1 MRKWKQALAL
11 VLALVMTLSLVAL
24 PSFAEGEGDGG
35 GTAATQPVWPAEGSI
50 KLDKDAK
57 AVEGQKNLWEV
68 TLGIQ
73 GKNYKTTSDVV
84 LVIDNS
90 NSMYYANGV
99 DSSNGYESASK
110 APRMKNTIAAAKAF
124 ADKLLTENS
133 TTRIALVVY
142 GTNVH
147 WSTDFYDAAHKSDL
161 TKKLGEISQDSDNG
175 GTNQQAG
182 IHKAQELLAASTG
195 KQKNI
200 VILSDG
206 EATFCYE
213 VTAVNQSAPLEFDYE
228 LLKESNC
235 GIGSHN
241 TPTVQLNATEP
252 KGDTALTIK
261 SCNYNTVIGQGN
273 KFALKDQSYSLS
285 VNGYFNH
292 PQVTGSFKCSHFMAT
307 EQTWNYTIDANNSN
321 GQNNSTVHFT
331 GYETKDTTFS
341 TRVSSLDVT
350 NSGQST
356 IWEANTAK
364 TAGTTIFS
372 VALQAGTNGE
382 NTLKSCATDAAK
394 GYFAI
399 GQNDNVEQKLTS
411 AFEAIAGSIAIAASN
426 GSVADTMGENV
437 QLSFSGTAPVITTDK
452 AVYDAGE
459 ADVYISQGSATYDA
473 VARRI
478 NWTVGNVREGDNP
491 IMKYKVT
498 VKEGY
503 NPSTNEVLDA
513 NKEATF
519 SYKNYLGEDTVGTF
533 PVPQVTVGGGNIL
546 VHYYLVNDQ
555 GKPIN
560 ENGAVVESPA
570 LAEQVKPAAYHEVD
584 GSTGLSY
591 NIPYTVS
598 HDNVANYNYFGSYI
612 LNNGDL
618 IKGDFVEVTLTA
630 ANSNQHVWFAYTQTF
645 NVVHV
650 RMDENGAA
658 KTVQTDTYTV
668 SASFNLT
675 DKVNKDKDGNAV
687 TEGTFLYGGAFQDAA
702 CTTAYPFAEGETG
715 LSFAPKAGQT
725 YYIWEV
731 PSAYLV
737 PKTLDCWEHNT
748 EGQLDV
754 IGYYMLSVIDRE
766 VYKEVGFYVNDVRT
780 PANQRTYKAI
790 DEDRGTTVVNLP
802 EGQSVAFEGI
812 TINLKQEGQSDSYT
826 PSDLVPADKYGYMLC
841 YGLDKNTY
849 WSEAGK
855 AVSYYPYW
863 VTLDGVEV
871 TNNVTRVGTYQGVGH
886 DRIQTANESR
896 TAGCTVPAAAE
907 TQLLTM
913 AFYCADG
920 TPITADVPTVEDV
933 TVTVVDGA
941 KTYELT
947 VPVGTSARDQ
957 ISYQAPVGKVF
968 AGWFTDEACTTPAN
982 LDSITQDTTIY
993 AKYVSDSYLDL
1004 HYARNG
1010 LFRLRGVTL
1019 ISAVDNPANYQESG
1033 IIVDGEK
1040 LPVAYAAR
1048 YRLFYTAS
1056 GLFGAA
1062 RNAKLMI
1069 AHQSLSGSGTLEV
1082 TPYWVTKDGTT
1093 VLGEN
1098 HTLHYNTRTIWE

>member
-1 MRKWKQALAL
+1 MA
-11 VLALVMTLSLVAL
+11 LSLVAL
-24 PSFAEGEGDGG
+24 PSFAEGEETGG
-35 GTAATQPVWPAEGSI
+35 GTETTQPVWPAEGSI

-57 AVEGQKNLWEV
+57 AVEGHENLWEV

-84 LVIDNS
+84 LVIDCS
-90 NSMYYANGV
+90 GSMKEG
-99 DSSNGYESASK
+99 SK
-110 APRMKNTIAAAKAF
+110 LTNTRKAAKAF
-124 ADKLLTENS
+124 GDKLLTENS
-133 TTRIALVVY
+133 STRIAIVTFIDEATAHNN
-142 GTNVH
+142 GH
-147 WSTDFYDAAHKSDL
+147 FYTASELSAFETAVDEATYA
-161 TKKLGEISQDSDNG
+161 NG

-182 IHKAQELLAASTG
+182 IHVAQQLLDSSPAG
-195 KQKNI
+195 NLKNI

-206 EATFCYE
+206 EPTYSYRLTGTAGWTGCYIDWRGGHQWGDWVSGGKVDSSTIS
-213 VTAVNQSAPLEFDYE
+213 VTGCSYE
-228 LLKESNC
+228 LVGTGYAKTSGKYEPGEINLAITCEHGKSR
-235 GIGSHN
+235 
-241 TPTVQLNATEP
+241 TVN
-252 KGDTALTIK
+252 
-261 SCNYNTVIGQGN
+261 
-273 KFALKDQSYSLS
+273 SYSLDHS
-285 VNGYFNH
+285 V
-292 PQVTGSFKCSHFMAT
+292 A
-307 EQTWNYTIDANNSN
+307 
-321 GQNNSTVHFT
+321 
-331 GYETKDTTFS
+331 
-341 TRVSSLDVT
+341 
-350 NSGQST
+350 T
-356 IWEANTAK
+356 IWEANQAK
-364 TAGTTIFS
+364 AAGTTIFS
-372 VALQAGTNGE
+372 VALQAGTDGE
-382 NTLKSCATDAAK
+382 NTLKACATDAAK
-394 GYFAI
+394 GYYAI
-399 GQNDNVEQKLTS
+399 GQDDNVEEKLTA

-426 GSVADTMGENV
+426 GSVADTMGDKV
-437 QLSFSGTAPVITTDK
+437 QLSFSDAAPVITNDK
-452 AVYDAGE
+452 AVYDAGN

-473 VARRI
+473 DARRI

-498 VKEGY
+498 VKEGS
-503 NPSTNEVLDA
+503 NPSTGEVLDA
-513 NKEATF
+513 NESATF

-555 GKPIN
+555 GQPIN

-570 LAEQVKPAAYHEVD
+570 LAKQVKTAAYHEEN

-591 NIPYTVS
+591 NIPYMVS

-612 LNNGDL
+612 LNDSNL
-618 IKGDFVEVTLTA
+618 TKGDSVDVTLTA
-630 ANSNQHVWFAYTQTF
+630 ANSNQHVWFAYYQTF

-715 LSFAPKAGQT
+715 LNFAPKAGET

-731 PSAYLV
+731 PNAYLK
-737 PKTLDCWEHNT
+737 PMALSCWEHNT

-754 IGYYMLSVIDRE
+754 IGFYMVSAIDRSL
-766 VYKEVGFYVNDVRT
+766 YKEAGFYVNDSRT
-780 PANQRTYKAI
+780 TANQMTYEAI
-790 DEDRGTTVVNLP
+790 DEARTTVASLP
-802 EGQSVAFEGI
+802 EGQSVAFKGI

-826 PSDLVPADKYGYMLC
+826 AASVVTGDKYGYMLC

-849 WSEAGK
+849 WSQAGES
-855 AVSYYPYW
+855 VSYYPYW

-871 TNNVTRVGTYQGVGH
+871 TNSVTRVGTYQGTGAGKIKSS
-886 DRIQTANESR
+886 DESR
-896 TAGCTVPAAAE
+896 TADCTVPAVAE

-913 AFYCADG
+913 ASYCADG
-920 TPITADVPTVEDV
+920 TPISADVPTVEDV

-947 VPVGTSARDQ
+947 VSAGTGVRNQVA
-957 ISYQAPVGKVF
+957 YQAPAGKVF
-968 AGWFTDEACTTPAN
+968 AGWFADQAYTIPAD
-982 LDSITQDTTIY
+982 LDQVTEDTTIY

-1004 HYARNG
+1004 HYVRNG

-1033 IIVDGEK
+1033 IIVDGVK
-1040 LPVAYAAR
+1040 VPVAYANR

-1062 RNAKLMI
+1062 RNARLMI
-1069 AHQSLSGSGTLEV
+1069 TQQSLSGSGTLEV
-1082 TPYWVTKDGTT
+1082 TPYWVTLDGTEVHGVT
-1093 VLGEN
+1093 

>member
-1 MRKWKQALAL
+1 MKKWKQALAL
-11 VLALVMTLSLVAL
+11 VLALVMALSLVAL
-24 PSFAEGEGDGG
+24 PSFAEGEETGG
-35 GTAATQPVWPAEGSI
+35 GTETTQPVWPAEGSI

-57 AVEGQKNLWEV
+57 AVEGSNNLWEV

-84 LVIDNS
+84 LVIDCS
-90 NSMYYANGV
+90 GSMEGTKLANTQ
-99 DSSNGYESASK
+99 K
-110 APRMKNTIAAAKAF
+110 AAKAF
-124 ADKLLTENS
+124 GDKLLTENS
-133 TTRIALVVY
+133 ATRIAIVTY
-142 GTNVH
+142 SG
-147 WSTDFYDAAHKSDL
+147 DAAAYSNGRFYTADELSAFKTAVDDA
-161 TKKLGEISQDSDNG
+161 TYANG

-182 IHKAQELLAASTG
+182 IHVAQQLLASDSSTG
-195 KQKNI
+195 RQKNI

-206 EATFCYE
+206 AATYSHPFI
-213 VTAVNQSAPLEFDYE
+213 VPRNGSAPTTPAPDYT
-228 LLKESNC
+228 KK
-235 GIGSHN
+235 IGSG
-241 TPTVQLNATEP
+241 
-252 KGDTALTIK
+252 GDFE
-261 SCNYNTVIGQGN
+261 IGYYGGFLGLEWYDQGN
-273 KFALKDQSYSLS
+273 AGHYSGSSYNDKGSYTYNADGTFTFKS
-285 VNGYFNH
+285 NVN
-292 PQVTGSFKCSHFMAT
+292 T
-307 EQTWNYTIDANNSN
+307 NN
-321 GQNNSTVHFT
+321 GVA
-331 GYETKDTTFS
+331 
-341 TRVSSLDVT
+341 
-350 NSGQST
+350 T
-356 IWEANTAK
+356 IWEANQAK
-364 TAGTTIFS
+364 AAGTTIFS

-399 GQNDNVEQKLTS
+399 AQNDNVEQKLTA

-426 GSVADTMGENV
+426 GSVADTMGEKV
-437 QLSFSGTAPVITTDK
+437 QLSFSGAAPVITTDK
-452 AVYDAGE
+452 AVYDAGN
-459 ADVYISQGSATYDA
+459 ADVYISQGSATYDTTN
-473 VARRI
+473 RQI
-478 NWTVGNVREGDNP
+478 NWNVGNVREGDNP

-498 VKEGY
+498 VKEGC
-503 NPSTNEVLDA
+503 NPHTGEVLDA

-519 SYKNYLGEDTVGTF
+519 SYKNYLGEDTVGIF
-533 PVPQVTVGGGNIL
+533 PIPQVTVGGGNIL

-555 GKPIN
+555 GQPIN

-570 LAEQVKPAAYHEVD
+570 LAKQVKTAAYHEEK

-612 LNNGDL
+612 LNDSNL
-618 IKGDFVEVTLTA
+618 TKGDSVDVTLTA
-630 ANSNQHVWFAYTQTF
+630 ANSNQHVWFAYYQTF

-715 LSFAPKAGQT
+715 LSFAPKAGET

-731 PSAYLV
+731 PNAYLI
-737 PKTLDCWEHNT
+737 PKALVGWEHN
-748 EGQLDV
+748 QDNKLDV
-754 IGYYMLSVIDRE
+754 IAFYMMAGIDRE
-766 VYKEVGFYVNDVRT
+766 YYAGVGFTVNGKDNLS
-780 PANQRTYKAI
+780 NQNTLI
-790 DEDRGTTVVNLP
+790 DYSTGDNQGKTKVVSLP
-802 EGQSVAFEGI
+802 QGQSSGFQSVE
-812 TINLKQEGQSDSYT
+812 LKRKDGNTQTYT
-826 PSDLVPADKYGYMLC
+826 VTNVVPGYDKGFIAC
-841 YGLDKNTY
+841 YGLAQADWKNTDVTTTY
-849 WSEAGK
+849 T
-855 AVSYYPYW
+855 PYW
-863 VTLDGVEV
+863 ITLDGVKV
-871 TNNVTRVGTYQGVGH
+871 TSGVTRTATYQGVGYQRLKTE
-886 DRIQTANESR
+886 DTGDAGNPVYAKNTQTATRLMTFASY
-896 TAGCTVPAAAE
+896 
-907 TQLLTM
+907 L
-913 AFYCADG
+913 ADS
-920 TPITADVPTVEDV
+920 TPIAQETPTVENV
-933 TVTVVDGA
+933 TVTVRDSN
-941 KTYELT
+941 KTTQVEI
-947 VPVGTSARDQ
+947 PCGTSARDQ
-957 ISYQAPVGKVF
+957 ISYQAPAGKVF

-1033 IIVDGEK
+1033 IIVDGVK
-1040 LPVAYAAR
+1040 VPVAYANR

-1069 AHQSLSGSGTLEV
+1069 TQQSLSGSGTLEV

-1098 HTLHYNTRTIWE
+1098 HTLHYNTRTIWK

>member
-1 MRKWKQALAL
+1 MKKWKQALAL
-11 VLALVMTLSLVAL
+11 VLALVMALSLVAL
-24 PSFAEGEGDGG
+24 PSFAADGDSTGT
-35 GTAATQPVWPAEGSI
+35 GTAATQPGWPAEGSI

-57 AVEGQKNLWEV
+57 AVEGQENLWEV

-99 DSSNGYESASK
+99 DNDDGYGTATT

-161 TKKLGEISQDSDNG
+161 TQKLDEISQDSDNG

-206 EATFCYE
+206 EATYCYK
-213 VTAVNQSAPLEFDYE
+213 VTALNENNVELGYKLYE
-228 LLKESNC
+228 KSNC
-235 GIGSHN
+235 KAARHK
-241 TPTVQLNATEP
+241 TPTVRLDAD
-252 KGDTALTIK
+252 DTALTIK
-261 SCNYNTVIGQGN
+261 SCDYNRVIGSGGDFDLDTN
-273 KFALKDQSYSLS
+273 LTNDAYSLG

-292 PQVTGSFKCSHFMAT
+292 PQVTGSYTCNHTFVSD
-307 EQTWNYTIDANNSN
+307 ETWNYTIDANNSN
-321 GQNNSTVHFT
+321 GQNSSTVHFT
-331 GYETKDTTFS
+331 GYETKTTTFS
-341 TRVSSLDVT
+341 TRVSSLNVT
-350 NSGQST
+350 NCGQST

-364 TAGTTIFS
+364 KAGTTIFS

-399 GQNDNVEQKLTS
+399 GQNDNVEQKLTA

-426 GSVADTMGENV
+426 GSVADTMGDEV
-437 QLSFSGTAPVITTDK
+437 QLSFSGAAPVITNDK
-452 AVYDAGE
+452 AVYDAGN
-459 ADVYISQGSATYDA
+459 ADVYISQGSATYDTTN
-473 VARRI
+473 RQI
-478 NWTVGNVREGDNP
+478 NWNVGNVREGDNP

-503 NPSTNEVLDA
+503 NPHTGEVLDA
-513 NKEATF
+513 NKSATF

-546 VHYYLVNDQ
+546 VHYYLVNGQ
-555 GKPIN
+555 GQPIN

-570 LAEQVKPAAYHEVD
+570 LAEQVKPAAYHEVN

-591 NIPYTVS
+591 NTPYTVS

-630 ANSNQHVWFAYTQTF
+630 ANSNQHVWFAYTQSF
-645 NVVHV
+645 YVAHV
-650 RMDENGAA
+650 QMDKNGQA
-658 KTVQTDTYTV
+658 KQVGNTETYPV
-668 SASFNLT
+668 SAEFNLT
-675 DKVNKDKDGNAV
+675 DKVTSGY
-687 TEGTFLYGGAFQDAA
+687 LYGGAFNSEA
-702 CTTAYPFAEGETG
+702 CTEVYPFAEGETG
-715 LSFAPKAGQT
+715 LSFTPKAGET

-731 PSAYLV
+731 PNAYLV
-737 PKTLDCWEHNT
+737 PKTLAGWEHN
-748 EGQLDV
+748 QDNKLDV
-754 IGYYMLSVIDRE
+754 IAFYMMAGIDRE
-766 VYKEVGFYVNDVRT
+766 YYAGLGFTVNGEDKLSNQNTLIDYSTGDNQGSTKVVSLT
-780 PANQRTYKAI
+780 P
-790 DEDRGTTVVNLP
+790 
-802 EGQSVAFEGI
+802 GQSAGFQSVE
-812 TINLKQEGQSDSYT
+812 LKRKDGNTQTYT
-826 PSDLVPADKYGYMLC
+826 VTNVVPGYNKGFIAC
-841 YGLDKNTY
+841 YGLAQADWKIPDHATTY
-849 WSEAGK
+849 T
-855 AVSYYPYW
+855 PYW
-863 VTLDGVEV
+863 ITLDGVKV
-871 TNNVTRVGTYQGVGH
+871 TSGVTRTATYQGVGYQRLATNNTG
-886 DRIQTANESR
+886 DASNPVYAKNTQTATRLMTFASY
-896 TAGCTVPAAAE
+896 
-907 TQLLTM
+907 L
-913 AFYCADG
+913 ADS
-920 TPITADVPTVEDV
+920 TPIAQETPTVENV
-933 TVTVVDGA
+933 TVTVRDSN
-941 KTYELT
+941 KTTQLEI
-947 VPVGTSARDQ
+947 PCGTSVRDQ
-957 ISYQAPVGKVF
+957 VAYQAPAGKVF

-982 LDSITQDTTIY
+982 LDSITEDTTIY

-1004 HYARNG
+1004 HYVRNG

-1040 LPVAYAAR
+1040 LPVAYANR
-1048 YRLFYTAS
+1048 YMLLNTPAS
-1056 GLFGAA
+1056 LFGAA

-1069 AHQSLSGSGTLEV
+1069 ARQSLSGSGTLEV

-1093 VLGEN
+1093 VFGEN
-1098 HTLHYNTRTIWE
+1098 HTLHYNTRTVWE

>member
-1 MRKWKQALAL
+1 MKKWKQALAL
-11 VLALVMTLSLVAL
+11 VLALVMALSLVAL
-24 PSFAEGEGDGG
+24 PSFAEGEETGG
-35 GTAATQPVWPAEGSI
+35 GTESTQPVWPAEGSI

-57 AVEGQKNLWEV
+57 AVGGQENLWEV

-73 GKNYKTTSDVV
+73 GKNYKTSSDVV
-84 LVIDNS
+84 LVIDCS
-90 NSMYYANGV
+90 GSMGEGTKLEAT
-99 DSSNGYESASK
+99 
-110 APRMKNTIAAAKAF
+110 RTAAKAF
-124 ADKLLTENS
+124 GDKLLTEGS
-133 TTRIALVVY
+133 ATRIAIVTFIDEATAHNN
-142 GTNVH
+142 GH
-147 WSTDFYDAAHKSDL
+147 FYTASELSAFETAVDEATYA
-161 TKKLGEISQDSDNG
+161 NG

-195 KQKNI
+195 RQKNI

-206 EATFCYE
+206 EATYSHRITGK
-213 VTAVNQSAPLEFDYE
+213 VTCTNDIY
-228 LLKESNC
+228 
-235 GIGSHN
+235 IGSN
-241 TPTVQLNATEP
+241 IFGTKYYATSDIDWATAQIQCDYSSNRIDGSG
-252 KGDTALTIK
+252 GDFYFEKNRNLTISGCGK
-261 SCNYNTVIGQGN
+261 KGG
-273 KFALKDQSYSLS
+273 DSYITH
-285 VNGYFNH
+285 GI
-292 PQVTGSFKCSHFMAT
+292 P
-307 EQTWNYTIDANNSN
+307 
-321 GQNNSTVHFT
+321 
-331 GYETKDTTFS
+331 
-341 TRVSSLDVT
+341 
-350 NSGQST
+350 T
-356 IWEANTAK
+356 IWEANQAK
-364 TAGTTIFS
+364 KAGTTIFS

-382 NTLKSCATDAAK
+382 NTLKSCATDPAK

-399 GQNDNVEQKLTS
+399 ANNDDVETKLNA
-411 AFEAIAGSIAIAASN
+411 AFTAIAGSIAIAAKA
-426 GSVADTMGENV
+426 GTVADTMGDEV
-437 QLSFSGTAPVITTDK
+437 QLSFSDAAPVITNDK
-452 AVYDAGE
+452 AVYDAGN

-473 VARRI
+473 NARRI
-478 NWTVGNVREGDNP
+478 NWTVGNVSEGDNP

-498 VKEGY
+498 VKEGH
-503 NPSTNEVLDA
+503 NPPTGKVLDA

-555 GKPIN
+555 GQPIN

-570 LAEQVKPAAYHEVD
+570 LAKQVKPAAYHEEK

-598 HDNVANYNYFGSYI
+598 YEDVANYNYFGSYI
-612 LNNGDL
+612 LNNDSNL
-618 IKGDFVEVTLTA
+618 TKGDSVDVTLTA
-630 ANSNQHVWFAYTQTF
+630 ANSNQHVWFAYYQTF

-687 TEGTFLYGGAFQDAA
+687 TEGTYLYGGAFNDPA
-702 CTTAYPFAEGETG
+702 CTEAYPFANEGETG
-715 LSFAPKAGQT
+715 LSFVPQAGAT

-731 PSAYLV
+731 PNAYLI
-737 PKTLDCWEHNT
+737 PKALVGWEHN
-748 EGQLDV
+748 QDNKLDV
-754 IGYYMLSVIDRE
+754 IAFYMMAGIDRE
-766 VYKEVGFYVNDVRT
+766 YYAGVGFTVNGEDKLSNQNTLIDYSTGDNQGSTKVVSLT
-780 PANQRTYKAI
+780 P
-790 DEDRGTTVVNLP
+790 
-802 EGQSVAFEGI
+802 GQSAGFQSVE
-812 TINLKQEGQSDSYT
+812 LKRKDGNTQTYT
-826 PSDLVPADKYGYMLC
+826 VTNVVPGYDKGFIAC
-841 YGLDKNTY
+841 YGLAQTDWKIKDRATTY
-849 WSEAGK
+849 T
-855 AVSYYPYW
+855 PYW
-863 VTLDGVEV
+863 ITLDGVKV
-871 TNNVTRVGTYQGVGH
+871 TSGVTRTATYQGVGYQKLTTV
-886 DRIQTANESR
+886 DAGDAGKPVYAKNTQTATRLMTFASY
-896 TAGCTVPAAAE
+896 
-907 TQLLTM
+907 L
-913 AFYCADG
+913 ADS
-920 TPITADVPTVEDV
+920 TPIAQETPTVENV
-933 TVTVVDGA
+933 TVTVRDSN
-941 KTYELT
+941 KTTQVEI
-947 VPVGTSARDQ
+947 PCGTSARDQ

-1004 HYARNG
+1004 HYVRNG

-1069 AHQSLSGSGTLEV
+1069 TQQSLSGSGTLEV

-1098 HTLHYNTRTIWE
+1098 HTLHYNTRTIWK

>member
-1 MRKWKQALAL
+1 M
-11 VLALVMTLSLVAL
+11 
-24 PSFAEGEGDGG
+24 
-35 GTAATQPVWPAEGSI
+35 WPAEGSI

-57 AVEGQKNLWEV
+57 AVGGKENLWEV

-84 LVIDNS
+84 LVIDCS
-90 NSMYYANGV
+90 GSMKEG
-99 DSSNGYESASK
+99 SK
-110 APRMKNTIAAAKAF
+110 LTNTRAAAKAF
-124 ADKLLTENS
+124 GDKLLTENS
-133 TTRIALVVY
+133 TTRIAIVTY
-142 GTNVH
+142 ADEAAAYSDGH
-147 WSTDFYDAAHKSDL
+147 FYMAAERSAFKSAVDQA
-161 TKKLGEISQDSDNG
+161 TYANG

-206 EATFCYE
+206 EPTYSYHLTGTATGTCTNY
-213 VTAVNQSAPLEFDYE
+213 
-228 LLKESNC
+228 
-235 GIGSHN
+235 GILGWSHN
-241 TPTVQLNATEP
+241 RHYEENTLAITGCDYTRVGNGKNSDDGL
-252 KGDTALTIK
+252 ALLTL
-261 SCNYNTVIGQGN
+261 T
-273 KFALKDQSYSLS
+273 
-285 VNGYFNH
+285 
-292 PQVTGSFKCSHFMAT
+292 CSH
-307 EQTWNYTIDANNSN
+307 
-321 GQNNSTVHFT
+321 G
-331 GYETKDTTFS
+331 ETDQKDMYIEHS
-341 TRVSSLDVT
+341 VA
-350 NSGQST
+350 T
-356 IWEANTAK
+356 IWEANQAK
-364 TAGTTIFS
+364 AAGTTIFS
-372 VALQAGTNGE
+372 VALQAGTEGE

-399 GQNDNVEQKLTS
+399 GQNDDVEQKLTA

-426 GSVADTMGENV
+426 GSVADTMGDEV
-437 QLSFSGTAPVITTDK
+437 QLSFSGAAPVITNDK
-452 AVYDAGE
+452 AVYDAGN
-459 ADVYISQGSATYDA
+459 ADVYVSQGSATYDTTN
-473 VARRI
+473 RRI

-498 VKEGY
+498 VKEGS
-503 NPSTNEVLDA
+503 NPSTGEVLDA
-513 NKEATF
+513 NESATF

-555 GKPIN
+555 GQPIN

-570 LAEQVKPAAYHEVD
+570 LAKQVKPAAYHEEK

-612 LNNGDL
+612 LNDSNL
-618 IKGDFVEVTLTA
+618 TKGDSVDVTLTA
-630 ANSNQHVWFAYTQTF
+630 ANSNQHVWFAYYQTF

-687 TEGTFLYGGAFQDAA
+687 TEGTFLYGGAFSDPA

-715 LSFAPKAGQT
+715 LSFAPQAGKT

-737 PKTLDCWEHNT
+737 PKALVGWEHN
-748 EGQLDV
+748 QDNKLDV
-754 IGYYMLSVIDRE
+754 IAFYMMAGIDRE
-766 VYKEVGFYVNDVRT
+766 YYAGVGFTVNDVDKLSSQNT
-780 PANQRTYKAI
+780 LI
-790 DEDRGTTVVNLP
+790 DYSTGNTKVVNLTL
-802 EGQSVAFEGI
+802 GQSAGFQSVE
-812 TINLKQEGQSDSYT
+812 LKRKDGNTQTYT
-826 PSDLVPADKYGYMLC
+826 VTNVVPGYDKGFIAC
-841 YGLDKNTY
+841 YGLAQAVWKNTNVTTTY
-849 WSEAGK
+849 T
-855 AVSYYPYW
+855 PYW
-863 VTLDGVEV
+863 ITLDGVKV
-871 TNNVTRVGTYQGVGH
+871 TSGVTRTATYQGVGYQRLTTV
-886 DRIQTANESR
+886 DAGDAGKPVYAKNTQTATRLMTFASY
-896 TAGCTVPAAAE
+896 
-907 TQLLTM
+907 L
-913 AFYCADG
+913 ADS
-920 TPITADVPTVEDV
+920 TPIAQETPTVENV
-933 TVTVVDGA
+933 TVTVRDSN
-941 KTYELT
+941 KTTQVEI
-947 VPVGTSARDQ
+947 PCGTSVRDQ

-1019 ISAVDNPANYQESG
+1019 ISAVDDPANYQESG
-1033 IIVDGEK
+1033 IIVDGVK
-1040 LPVAYAAR
+1040 VPVAYANR

-1062 RNAKLMI
+1062 RNARLMI
-1069 AHQSLSGSGTLEV
+1069 TQQSLSGSGTLEV

-1098 HTLHYNTRTIWE
+1098 HTLHYNTRTIWK

>member
-1 MRKWKQALAL
+1 MKKWKQALAL
-11 VLALVMTLSLVAL
+11 VLALVMALSLVAL
-24 PSFAEGEGDGG
+24 PSFAADGDSTGT
-35 GTAATQPVWPAEGSI
+35 GTAQPVWPAEGSI
-50 KLDKDAK
+50 KLDKDAR
-57 AVEGQKNLWEV
+57 AVEGQENLWEV

-90 NSMYYANGV
+90 NSMYTKQYNSYTDDYYYV
-99 DSSNGYESASK
+99 EDSSC
-110 APRMKNTIAAAKAF
+110 RMHATKLAAKAF
-124 ADKLLTENS
+124 AEKLLDGES
-133 TTRIALVVY
+133 ETRIALSVY
-142 GTNVH
+142 GTDSRWTTVFYNKDSKAALISKIESIAPETD
-147 WSTDFYDAAHKSDL
+147 STK
-161 TKKLGEISQDSDNG
+161 G

-182 IHKAQELLAASTG
+182 IHAAQELLSSAASTG

-206 EATFCYE
+206 EATYSHPFI
-213 VTAVNQSAPLEFDYE
+213 VPRNGSAPTTPAPDYT
-228 LLKESNC
+228 KK
-235 GIGSHN
+235 IGSG
-241 TPTVQLNATEP
+241 
-252 KGDTALTIK
+252 GDFE
-261 SCNYNTVIGQGN
+261 IGYYGGLFGSWHDQGN
-273 KFALKDQSYSLS
+273 AGYYSGSSYKDKGSYTYNADGTFTFKSN
-285 VNGYFNH
+285 VN
-292 PQVTGSFKCSHFMAT
+292 T
-307 EQTWNYTIDANNSN
+307 NN
-321 GQNNSTVHFT
+321 GVA
-331 GYETKDTTFS
+331 
-341 TRVSSLDVT
+341 
-350 NSGQST
+350 T
-356 IWEANTAK
+356 IWEANQAK
-364 TAGTTIFS
+364 AAGTTIFS

-399 GQNDNVEQKLTS
+399 GQNDNVEQKLTA

-426 GSVADTMGENV
+426 GSVADTMGDKV
-437 QLSFSGTAPVITTDK
+437 QLSFSGAAPVITNDK
-452 AVYDAGE
+452 AVYDAGN
-459 ADVYISQGSATYDA
+459 ADVYVSQGSATYDA
-473 VARRI
+473 NARRI

-498 VKEGY
+498 VKEGS
-503 NPSTNEVLDA
+503 NPSTGEVLDA
-513 NKEATF
+513 NESATF

-555 GKPIN
+555 GQPIN

-570 LAEQVKPAAYHEVD
+570 LAKQVKTAAYHEEN

-591 NIPYTVS
+591 NTPYTVS

-612 LNNGDL
+612 LNDSNL
-618 IKGDFVEVTLTA
+618 TKGDSVDVTLTA
-630 ANSNQHVWFAYTQTF
+630 ANSNQHVWFAYYQTF

-687 TEGTFLYGGAFQDAA
+687 TEGTFLYGGAFQNAA

-715 LSFAPKAGQT
+715 LSFAPQAGET

-731 PSAYLV
+731 PNTYLK
-737 PKTLDCWEHNT
+737 PMALSCWEHNT

-754 IGYYMLSVIDRE
+754 IGFYMVSAIDRSL
-766 VYKEVGFYVNDVRT
+766 YKEAGFYVNDVRT
-780 PANQRTYKAI
+780 PANQMTYEAI
-790 DEDRGTTVVNLP
+790 DEARTTVANLP
-802 EGQSVAFEGI
+802 EGQSVAFKGI
-812 TINLKQEGQSDSYT
+812 TINLKQEGQSNSYT
-826 PSDLVPADKYGYMLC
+826 AASVVTGDKYGYMLC

-849 WSEAGK
+849 WSQAGES
-855 AVSYYPYW
+855 VSYYPYW

-871 TNNVTRVGTYQGVGH
+871 TNSVTRTGTYQGTGAAKIKSE
-886 DRIQTANESR
+886 DRSR
-896 TAGCTVPAAAE
+896 TADCTVPAVAE

-913 AFYCADG
+913 ASYCADG
-920 TPITADVPTVEDV
+920 TPISADVPTVEDV

-947 VPVGTSARDQ
+947 VSAGTGVRNQVA
-957 ISYQAPVGKVF
+957 YQAPAGKVF
-968 AGWFTDEACTTPAN
+968 AGWFADQAYTIPAD
-982 LDSITQDTTIY
+982 LDQVTEDTTIY

-1004 HYARNG
+1004 HYVRNG
-1010 LFRLRGVTL
+1010 LFRLHGVTL

-1062 RNAKLMI
+1062 RNARLMI
-1069 AHQSLSGSGTLEV
+1069 TQQSLSGSGTLEV
-1082 TPYWVTKDGTT
+1082 TPYWVTLDGTEVHGVT
-1093 VLGEN
+1093 

>member
-1 MRKWKQALAL
+1 MKKWKQALAL
-11 VLALVMTLSLVAL
+11 VLALVMALSLVAL
-24 PSFAEGEGDGG
+24 PSFAADEDSTGT

-50 KLDKDAK
+50 NLSKK
-57 AVEGQKNLWEV
+57 AQPVDEESGLYEV

-84 LVIDNS
+84 LVIDCS
-90 NSMYYANGV
+90 GSMEGT
-99 DSSNGYESASK
+99 K
-110 APRMKNTIAAAKAF
+110 LTNTRKAAKAF
-124 ADKLLTENS
+124 GDKLLTENS
-133 TTRIALVVY
+133 TTRIAIVTFIDTATAYNSGHFYTASELD
-142 GTNVH
+142 
-147 WSTDFYDAAHKSDL
+147 DFKAAVDAA
-161 TKKLGEISQDSDNG
+161 TYANG

-182 IHKAQELLAASTG
+182 IHVAQQLLASASSIG

-206 EATFCYE
+206 EPTYSHPFVATATYE
-213 VTAVNQSAPLEFDYE
+213 GCERLNSYWCGNYGPRDGRFTNVGAFTPDYNTE
-228 LLKESNC
+228 
-235 GIGSHN
+235 IGSGN
-241 TPTVQLNATEP
+241 SFTMNYNAYVNATCTEH
-252 KGDTALTIK
+252 GTTSRLSYGVYALDG
-261 SCNYNTVIGQGN
+261 TVTQTSGTN
-273 KFALKDQSYSLS
+273 
-285 VNGYFNH
+285 NG
-292 PQVTGSFKCSHFMAT
+292 VA
-307 EQTWNYTIDANNSN
+307 
-321 GQNNSTVHFT
+321 
-331 GYETKDTTFS
+331 
-341 TRVSSLDVT
+341 
-350 NSGQST
+350 T
-356 IWEANTAK
+356 IWEANQAK

-399 GQNDNVEQKLTS
+399 AQNDDVETKLNA
-411 AFEAIAGSIAIAASN
+411 AFTAIAGSIAKAATN
-426 GSVADTMGENV
+426 GSVVDPMSDYVGLDFEGDPTYTNDYAAYANK
-437 QLSFSGTAPVITTDK
+437 Q
-452 AVYDAGE
+452 Y
-459 ADVYISQGSATYDA
+459 DVYLSQGTVTRSGNTL
-473 VARRI
+473 
-478 NWTVGNVREGDNP
+478 NWTVGDISEGQDAV
-491 IMKYKVT
+491 MKYR
-498 VKEGY
+498 VKLNDGLEKGKTY
-503 NPSTNEVLDA
+503 PTNKATTFHYTDYQDQETSKDFNIPEVA
-513 NKEATF
+513 PN
-519 SYKNYLGEDTVGTF
+519 GGT
-533 PVPQVTVGGGNIL
+533 IL
-546 VHYYLVNDQ
+546 IHYYLVNANGQ
-555 GKPIN
+555 PIN
-560 ENGAVVESPA
+560 AGGTVVDSPDKAQVLSAQEYYTVNNSQA
-570 LAEQVKPAAYHEVD
+570 LNYGTYQVSKKDID
-584 GSTGLSY
+584 GSNYYG
-591 NIPYTVS
+591 YTLNGRDKNAPDVQS
-598 HDNVANYNYFGSYI
+598 REATAEVAVATTN
-612 LNNGDL
+612 
-618 IKGDFVEVTLTA
+618 
-630 ANSNQHVWFAYTQTF
+630 ANREVWFAYYQTF

-650 RMDENGAA
+650 RMNDAGAA
-658 KTVQTDTYTV
+658 QQVGEIDTYPV

-715 LSFAPKAGQT
+715 KSFTPTPGET

-731 PSAYLV
+731 PNTYLI

-947 VPVGTSARDQ
+947 VPVGAGIRDQ
-957 ISYQAPVGKVF
+957 VAYQAPAGKVF
-968 AGWFTDEACTTPAN
+968 AGWFTDQAYTIPAD
-982 LDSITQDTTIY
+982 LDQVTEDTTIY

-1004 HYARNG
+1004 HYVRNG

-1033 IIVDGEK
+1033 IIVDGVK
-1040 LPVAYAAR
+1040 VPVAYANR

-1062 RNAKLMI
+1062 RNARLMI
-1069 AHQSLSGSGTLEV
+1069 TQQSLSSSGTLEV
-1082 TPYWVTKDGTT
+1082 TPYWVTLDGTEVHGIT
-1093 VLGEN
+1093 

>member
-1 MRKWKQALAL
+1 MKKWKQALAL
-11 VLALVMTLSLVAL
+11 VLALVMALSLVAL
-24 PSFAEGEGDGG
+24 PSFAEGEETGG
-35 GTAATQPVWPAEGSI
+35 GTETTQPVWPAEGSI

-57 AVEGQKNLWEV
+57 AVGGHENLWEV

-84 LVIDNS
+84 LVIDCS
-90 NSMYYANGV
+90 GSMEGT
-99 DSSNGYESASK
+99 K
-110 APRMKNTIAAAKAF
+110 LTNTRKAAKAF
-124 ADKLLTENS
+124 GDKLLTENS
-133 TTRIALVVY
+133 STRIAIVTFIDEATAHNN
-142 GTNVH
+142 GH
-147 WSTDFYDAAHKSDL
+147 FYTASELSAFETAVDEATYA
-161 TKKLGEISQDSDNG
+161 NG

-195 KQKNI
+195 RQKNI

-206 EATFCYE
+206 EATYCYN
-213 VTAVNQSAPLEFDYE
+213 VTAVNETELGYKLYE
-228 LLKESNC
+228 KSNC
-235 GIGSHN
+235 GTARHR
-241 TPTVQLNATEP
+241 TPTVRLDAD
-252 KGDTALTIK
+252 DTALTIK
-261 SCNYNTVIGQGN
+261 SCNYDTPIGSGGSFDLPNSWGN
-273 KFALKDQSYSLS
+273 NQTYSLS
-285 VNGYFNH
+285 VDGYFNH
-292 PQVTGSFKCSHFMAT
+292 PQVTGSFTCSHGYWDD
-307 EQTWNYTIDANNSN
+307 QTWNYTIDANNSN

-350 NSGQST
+350 NCGQST

-364 TAGTTIFS
+364 KAGTTIFS
-372 VALQAGTNGE
+372 VALQAGTEGE

-399 GQNDNVEQKLTS
+399 GQNDDVETKLNA
-411 AFEAIAGSIAIAASN
+411 AFTAIAGSIAIAASN
-426 GSVADTMGENV
+426 GSVADTMGDKV
-437 QLSFSGTAPVITTDK
+437 QLSFSGAAPVITNDK
-452 AVYDAGE
+452 AVYDAGN

-473 VARRI
+473 NARRI
-478 NWTVGNVREGDNP
+478 NWNVGNVREGDNP

-498 VKEGY
+498 VKEGS
-503 NPSTNEVLDA
+503 NPSTGEVLDA
-513 NKEATF
+513 NESATF

-555 GKPIN
+555 GQPIN

-570 LAEQVKPAAYHEVD
+570 LAKQVKTAAYHEEN

-591 NIPYTVS
+591 NIRYTVFS
-598 HDNVANYNYFGSYI
+598 EDVANYNYFGKYI

-618 IKGDFVEVTLTA
+618 TAGNSVDVTLTA
-630 ANSNQHVWFAYTQTF
+630 ANSNQHVWFAYYQTF

-687 TEGTFLYGGAFQDAA
+687 TEGTFLYGGAFQNAA

-715 LSFAPKAGQT
+715 KSFTPTPGET

-731 PSAYLV
+731 PNTYLI

-780 PANQRTYKAI
+780 PAKQRTYKAI

-947 VPVGTSARDQ
+947 VPVGAGIRDQ
-957 ISYQAPVGKVF
+957 VAYQAPAGKVF
-968 AGWFTDEACTTPAN
+968 AGWFTDQAYTIPAD
-982 LDSITQDTTIY
+982 LDQVTEDTTIY

-1004 HYARNG
+1004 HYVRNG

-1019 ISAVDNPANYQESG
+1019 ISTVDNPANYQESG
-1033 IIVDGEK
+1033 IIVDGVK
-1040 LPVAYAAR
+1040 VPVAYANR

-1062 RNAKLMI
+1062 RNARLMI

>member
-1 MRKWKQALAL
+1 MKKWKQALAL
-11 VLALVMTLSLVAL
+11 VLALVMALSLVAL
-24 PSFAEGEGDGG
+24 PSFAEGEETGG
-35 GTAATQPVWPAEGSI
+35 GTAVTQPVWPAEGSI

-57 AVEGQKNLWEV
+57 AVEGSNNLWEV

-90 NSMYYANGV
+90 NSMYTEHSDGWSYWYEYDTSCRMYAT
-99 DSSNGYESASK
+99 K
-110 APRMKNTIAAAKAF
+110 LAAKAF
-124 ADKLLTENS
+124 AEKLLTEDS
-133 TTRIALVVY
+133 STRIALVVY
-142 GTNVH
+142 GTNVR
-147 WSTDFYDAAHKSDL
+147 STTDFYDKNTKADLISKIDAIGPESD
-161 TKKLGEISQDSDNG
+161 TNNG
-175 GTNQQAG
+175 ATNQQAG
-182 IHKAQELLAASTG
+182 IHKAQQLLTSASSTG

-206 EATFCYE
+206 AATKSHPFI
-213 VTAVNQSAPLEFDYE
+213 VPKNGSAPATPAPDYT
-228 LLKESNC
+228 KV
-235 GIGSHN
+235 IGSGSKFEIGYN
-241 TPTVQLNATEP
+241 GGFLGGTWYDQGNAGYYSGSSYTS
-252 KGDTALTIK
+252 KGSYT
-261 SCNYNTVIGQGN
+261 YNTDGTFTFKSN
-273 KFALKDQSYSLS
+273 
-285 VNGYFNH
+285 VN
-292 PQVTGSFKCSHFMAT
+292 T
-307 EQTWNYTIDANNSN
+307 NN
-321 GQNNSTVHFT
+321 GVA
-331 GYETKDTTFS
+331 
-341 TRVSSLDVT
+341 
-350 NSGQST
+350 T
-356 IWEANTAK
+356 IWEANQAK
-364 TAGTTIFS
+364 AAGTTIFS

-399 GQNDNVEQKLTS
+399 GQNDSVEQKLTA

-426 GSVADTMGENV
+426 GSVADTMGDKV
-437 QLSFSGTAPVITTDK
+437 QLSFSGAAPVITNDK
-452 AVYDAGE
+452 AVYDAGN
-459 ADVYISQGSATYDA
+459 ADVYVSQGSATYDA
-473 VARRI
+473 NARRI
-478 NWTVGNVREGDNP
+478 NWNVGNVREGDNP

-498 VKEGY
+498 VRGDY

-555 GKPIN
+555 GQPIN

-570 LAEQVKPAAYHEVD
+570 LAKQVKTAAYHEEN

-598 HDNVANYNYFGSYI
+598 HENVANYNYFGSYI
-612 LNNGDL
+612 LNDSNL
-618 IKGDFVEVTLTA
+618 TKGDSVDVTLTA
-630 ANSNQHVWFAYTQTF
+630 ANSNQHVWFAYYQTF

-650 RMDENGAA
+650 RMNDAGAA
-658 KTVQTDTYTV
+658 QQVGEIDTYPV

-687 TEGTFLYGGAFQDAA
+687 TEGTYLYGGAFQNAA

-715 LSFAPKAGQT
+715 LNFAPKAGET

-731 PSAYLV
+731 PNTYLK
-737 PKTLDCWEHNT
+737 PMALSCWEHNT

-754 IGYYMLSVIDRE
+754 IGFYMVSAIDRSL
-766 VYKEVGFYVNDVRT
+766 YKEAGFYVNSSRT
-780 PANQRTYKAI
+780 TANQMTYEAI
-790 DEDRGTTVVNLP
+790 DEARTTVASLP
-802 EGQSVAFEGI
+802 EGQSVAFKGI

-826 PSDLVPADKYGYMLC
+826 AASVVTGDKYGYMLC

-849 WSEAGK
+849 WSQAGES
-855 AVSYYPYW
+855 VSYYPYW

-871 TNNVTRVGTYQGVGH
+871 TNSVTRTGTYQGTGAGKIKST
-886 DRIQTANESR
+886 DESR
-896 TAGCTVPAAAE
+896 TADCTVPAVAE

-913 AFYCADG
+913 ASYCADG
-920 TPITADVPTVEDV
+920 TPISADVPTVEDV

-947 VPVGTSARDQ
+947 VSAGTGVRNQVA
-957 ISYQAPVGKVF
+957 YQAPAGKVF
-968 AGWFTDEACTTPAN
+968 VGWFTDRGCTVPAD
-982 LDSITQDTTIY
+982 LDQVTEDTTIY

-1004 HYARNG
+1004 HYVRNG

-1033 IIVDGEK
+1033 IIVDGVK
-1040 LPVAYAAR
+1040 VPVAYANR

-1062 RNAKLMI
+1062 RNARLMI
-1069 AHQSLSGSGTLEV
+1069 TQQSLSGSGTLEV
-1082 TPYWVTKDGTT
+1082 TPYWVTLDGTEVHGVT
-1093 VLGEN
+1093 